1 MCGISGIIKWDNTSE
16 VEIQQVKDSLVKMN
30 YRGPDYSSVKV
41 VDNAILGHNRLAILD
56 LNERSN
62 QPMFSEDEKLAIVFN
77 GEIYNYAAI
86 KEELTRKG
94 FTFKSTSDTEVLLK
108 GYQCFGKNILSKLRG
123 MFAFVIWDGIN
134 NKVFAARDRFGEKP
148 FYYTLDSVNN
158 FSFAS
163 NLSGVLAYLKNKK
176 ISKQAVFELFSQQFI
191 SEDSCIY
198 EGVKKLSAGHYLEIT
213 KENVSLQKYW
223 DANYTEKINISFEDA
238 KKQVHRLLK
247 SSVEEQLEADVPVG
261 LFLSGGTDSSIIAA
275 LASKKQKNIT
285 ALTMSTPGSSAYDE
299 SEAAAYVAKYLGI
312 NHKIVPLDEKSVN
325 NLPKILKTMEPLA
338 DASLI
343 PSMSIAGEAHK
354 DFKVMLSGDG
364 GDEVFG
370 GYKVPLHYLKN
381 EFKGNFL
388 SKEIVNSALQNN
400 NCINQFLRERLDVAR
415 LFKWGGIEAYFSS
428 KNTTQSVVLEVL
440 GGGFFENKS
449 FSYYKQAQKATI
461 NQEDIFL
468 YAGLKSSLQ
477 NDFLLKM
484 DSANMLFSVESRAP
498 FLDYRILDF
507 TSKLNISQLMPNG
520 LDKEMLKSIGAN
532 YIPKEFF
539 NLPKK
544 GFSIPYYEYL
554 KGSWGDLLIKLV
566 KQNISSDLGIINAS
580 KVEAL
585 VKKYKAKPNFKLG
598 KLLYSILVFEIWLR
612 VFHLNQ
618 DLKEIEL

>member
-148 FYYTLDSVNN
+148 FYYILDSVNN

-163 NLSGVLAYLKNKK
+163 NLSGVLAYSKNKK

-285 ALTMSTPGSSAYDE
+285 ALTMSTPGSSTYDE

-343 PSMSIAGEAHK
+343 PSMSIAREAHK

-440 GGGFFENKS
+440 GGSFFENKS